1 MLSKFSPL
9 NSLNEEGKNI
19 ETIMESM
26 SLTPSDTHRLNEAMN
41 KTFSDESACIDDV
54 SHFKEKYFIKRND
67 VKQLEIDLKS
77 KFIENYHH
85 PTTENQKTEY
95 KQLVEHFKRDSDFVQ
110 LPFNPNTDLP
120 ILIEYLADNKM
131 LPCLVFSFNR
141 TSCEHYAEI
150 LLDYYERKEAH
161 LRKTKYAKKIEQL
174 ETKRAQELSTNK
186 KTRDNKEKDK
196 DKVN

>member
-19 ETIMESM
+19 KTVMESI
-26 SLTPSDTHRLNEAMN
+26 SLTPNDTHRLNEAMN
-41 KTFSDESACIDDV
+41 KTYSNQATCIDDL

-77 KFIENYHH
+77 KFIEKHH
-85 PTTENQKTEY
+85 HSITENQKTDY

-120 ILIEYLADNKM
+120 ILVEYLADNKM

-150 LLDYYERKEAH
+150 LFDYYERKEAH

-174 ETKRAQELSTNK
+174 EAKRAREVATNK
-186 KTRDNKEKDK
+186 KSRDNKEKDK

>member
-1 MLSKFSPL
+1 
-9 NSLNEEGKNI
+9 
-19 ETIMESM
+19 MESI

-41 KTFSDESACIDDV
+41 KTYSNESTCIDDV

-77 KFIENYHH
+77 KFIEKHDL
-85 PTTENQKTEY
+85 TTEKQKNDY
-95 KQLVEHFKRDSDFVQ
+95 KQLVEEFRRDSDFVQ
-110 LPFNPNTDLP
+110 MPFNPNTDLP
-120 ILIEYLADNKM
+120 ILVEYLADNKM

-141 TSCEHYAEI
+141 ASCEHYAEI

-161 LRKTKYAKKIEQL
+161 LRQTKYAKKIEQL
-174 ETKRAQELSTNK
+174 EAKRAREVVANK
-186 KTRDNKEKDK
+186 KARDNKEKDK